1 MSLLL
6 LSLLLLLQH
15 IVVVI
20 VVVIAAAVAVVVCV
34 VVYDVVDDFVV
45 GAVVSSLRTIGRWSG
60 AGNSP
65 RVFPV
70 TSHVGS
76 DLFGNFRQH
85 LLS

>member
-1 MSLLL
+1 M
-6 LSLLLLLQH
+6 QH

-20 VVVIAAAVAVVVCV
+20 FVVIAAAVVFVCV

-65 RVFPV
+65 RQYPV
-70 TSHVGS
+70 TSHVGN